1 MPDSTRPDTPAP
13 NPAGDPAPATP
24 RGGGLRVSVGQFSD
38 RGAKPENQDFHGARI
53 PDDHQLVSKGVA
65 VALADGI
72 SSSNVSQ
79 EASQSAVAGFLQ
91 DYYCTSDAWSVKQSA
106 RRVILATNS
115 WLHAQ
120 TRRSQYRYDRDR
132 GYVCTF
138 SALVVKSATAYLFHV
153 GDARIYRV
161 HGSNLEQLTTDH
173 RLWVS
178 REESYLGRA
187 LGMGDQLEIDYRT
200 LPVAEGDVFLLATD
214 GVYEFLPGG
223 TVCDVVRQYPDAL
236 DQAAKVLVEKALA
249 NGSDDNLTAQLVRV
263 ESVPQQQ
270 GAGEIYQRMT
280 ELPFPP
286 ELDGGKVFD
295 GYRIVRKLHSSN
307 RSHVFLA
314 RDQETEQAVVI
325 KVPSIDL
332 REDPAYLE
340 RFLTEDWIARRI
352 DSPHVVRPCLTVRR
366 RRYLYLVLEYIEG
379 QTLDQ
384 WMRDNPKP
392 DLETVRDLVEQI
404 SRGLRAFHRL
414 EMLHQDLKPGNIM
427 IDQEGTARIV
437 DFGATRVAG
446 LADMVAQDS
455 AEAMQGTEQY
465 SAPEYF
471 LGEQGTVLSDQFSLG
486 VLAYQM
492 LSGELPYGVKV
503 ARVRHPRDLNSLGY
517 QSLRHD
523 RPDVPVWMDDAIRK
537 AIHPHP
543 DKRYSALSEFTFDL
557 RHPNQTFLRQT
568 RPPLMERN
576 PVRFWQAVSA
586 LLLLALLLSFAIR

>member
-1 MPDSTRPDTPAP
+1 MA
-13 NPAGDPAPATP
+13 
-24 RGGGLRVSVGQFSD
+24 
-38 RGAKPENQDFHGARI
+38 
-53 PDDHQLVSKGVA
+53 SKGVA

-91 DYYCTSDAWSVKQSA
+91 DYYCTPDAWSVKQSA

-120 TRRSQYRYDRDR
+120 TRRSQYRFDRDR

-138 SALVVKSATAYLFHV
+138 SAMVIKSATAYLFHV

-161 HGSNLEQLTTDH
+161 HGDNLEQLTTDH

-187 LGMGDQLEIDYRT
+187 LGMGEQLEIDYSA
-200 LPVAEGDVFLLATD
+200 LPVAAGDVFLLATD
-214 GVYEFLPGG
+214 GVYEFLAQGSVGEVLRQHPD
-223 TVCDVVRQYPDAL
+223 DVDQASQALVEHAL
-236 DQAAKVLVEKALA
+236 D

-263 ESVPQQQ
+263 ESVPRVQ

-286 ELDGGKVFD
+286 ELDGGMEFD
-295 GYRIVRKLHSSN
+295 GYRIVRKLHGSN
-307 RSHVFLA
+307 RSHVYLA
-314 RDQETEQAVVI
+314 QDRDSGQKVVI

-332 REDPAYLE
+332 REDPDYLE
-340 RFLTEDWIARRI
+340 RFLTEEWIARRI
-352 DSPHVVRPCLTVRR
+352 DSPHVVRPCLPDRP
-366 RRYLYLVLEYIEG
+366 RRYLYLVMEFIEG
-379 QTLDQ
+379 QTLAQ
-384 WMRDNPKP
+384 WMRDHPKP
-392 DLETVRDLVEQI
+392 DLESVRDIIEQI

-414 EMLHQDLKPGNIM
+414 EMLHQDLKPGNVM
-427 IDQEGTARIV
+427 IDREGTVRIV

-446 LADMVAQDS
+446 LADRDEDS
-455 AEAMQGTEQY
+455 IAEPIQGTEQY
-465 SAPEYF
+465 TAPEYF

-492 LSGELPYGVKV
+492 LSGDFPYGVRV
-503 ARVRHPRDLNSLGY
+503 PRVRHPRDLNGLGY
-517 QSLRHD
+517 HSLRYH
-523 RPDVPVWMDDAIRK
+523 RTEVPAWMDDTIRR
-537 AIHPHP
+537 ATHPNP
-543 DKRYSALSEFTFDL
+543 DKRYPALSQFIFDL
-557 RHPNQTFLRQT
+557 RHPNQSFLNQT

-576 PVRFWQAVSA
+576 PVVFWQAVSA
-586 LLLLALLLSFAIR
+586 LLLLALLMSFAFD

>member
-1 MPDSTRPDTPAP
+1 M
-13 NPAGDPAPATP
+13 
-24 RGGGLRVSVGQFSD
+24 SVGQYSH
-38 RGAKPENQDFHGARI
+38 RGQKPENQDFHGACI
-53 PDDHQLVSKGVA
+53 PDDHQLANKGVA

-138 SALVVKSATAYLFHV
+138 SAMVIKSATAYLFHV

-161 HGSNLEQLTTDH
+161 HGNTLEQLTTDH

-178 REESYLGRA
+178 RHESYLGRA
-187 LGMGDQLEIDYRT
+187 LGVGEQLEIDYST
-200 LPVAEGDVFLLATD
+200 LPVAAGDLFLLATD
-214 GVYEFLPGG
+214 GVYEFLPRGSVG
-223 TVCDVVRQYPDAL
+223 DALEQYPDDL
-236 DQAAKVLVEKALA
+236 DRAAQALVEIALA

-263 ESVPQQQ
+263 ESVPTVQ

-286 ELDGGKVFD
+286 ELDGGRDFD
-295 GYRIVRKLHSSN
+295 GYHIVRKLHSSN

-314 RDQETEQAVVI
+314 KDHASGQQVVI
-325 KVPSIDL
+325 KVPSVDL

-340 RFLTEDWIARRI
+340 RFLTEEWVARRI
-352 DSPHVVRPCLTVRR
+352 DSPHVVRACLPDRR
-366 RRYLYLVLEYIEG
+366 RNYLYLVMEFIDG

-384 WMRDNPKP
+384 WIRDNPKP
-392 DLETVRDLVEQI
+392 ELETVRDIVEQI

-427 IDQEGTARIV
+427 IDREGTVRIV

-446 LADMVAQDS
+446 LADMDTDGGV
-455 AEAMQGTEQY
+455 EAMQGTEQY

-486 VLAYQM
+486 MLAYQM
-492 LSGELPYGVKV
+492 LSGDLPYGVRV
-503 ARVRHPRDLNSLGY
+503 ARIRHPRDLNALRY
-517 QSLRHD
+517 QTLRHA
-523 RPDVPVWMDDAIRK
+523 RPNVPVWMDDAIRK
-537 AIHPHP
+537 ALHP
-543 DKRYSALSEFTFDL
+543 DPEKRYQALSEFTFDL
-557 RHPNQTFLRQT
+557 RHPNQTFLSQS

-576 PVRFWQAVSA
+576 PVVFWQTVSA
-586 LLLLALLLSFAIR
+586 LLLLALLISFAID

>member
-1 MPDSTRPDTPAP
+1 M
-13 NPAGDPAPATP
+13 
-24 RGGGLRVSVGQFSD
+24 RVTVGQYSH
-38 RGAKPENQDFHGARI
+38 RGQKPENQDFHGACL
-53 PDDHQLVSKGVA
+53 PQDHQLASKGVA

-72 SSSNVSQ
+72 SSSNVSR

-91 DYYCTSDAWSVKQSA
+91 DYYCTPDAWSVKQSA

-120 TRRSQYRYDRDR
+120 TRRSQYRFDRDR

-138 SALVVKSATAYLFHV
+138 SAMVIKSATAYLFHV

-161 HGSNLEQLTTDH
+161 HGDNLEQLTTDH

-187 LGMGDQLEIDYRT
+187 LGMGEQLEIDYSA
-200 LPVAEGDVFLLATD
+200 LPVAAGDVFLLATD
-214 GVYEFLPGG
+214 GVYEFLAQGSVG
-223 TVCDVVRQYPDAL
+223 EVLRQHPDDL
-236 DQAAKVLVEKALA
+236 DQASQALVEHALD

-263 ESVPQQQ
+263 ESVPRVQ

-286 ELDGGKVFD
+286 ELDGGMEFD
-295 GYRIVRKLHSSN
+295 GYRIVRKLHGSN
-307 RSHVFLA
+307 RSHVYLA
-314 RDQETEQAVVI
+314 QDRDSGQKMVI

-332 REDPAYLE
+332 REDPDYLE
-340 RFLTEDWIARRI
+340 RFLTEEWIARRI
-352 DSPHVVRPCLTVRR
+352 DSPHVVRPCLPDRP
-366 RRYLYLVLEYIEG
+366 RRYLYLVMEFIEG
-379 QTLDQ
+379 QTLAQ
-384 WMRDNPKP
+384 WMRDHPKP
-392 DLETVRDLVEQI
+392 DLESVRDIIEQI

-414 EMLHQDLKPGNIM
+414 EMLHQDLKPGNVM
-427 IDQEGTARIV
+427 IDREGTVRIV

-446 LADMVAQDS
+446 LADRDEDS
-455 AEAMQGTEQY
+455 IAEPIQGTEQY

-492 LSGELPYGVKV
+492 LSGDFPYGVRV
-503 ARVRHPRDLNSLGY
+503 PRVRHPRDLNGLGY
-517 QSLRHD
+517 HSLRYH
-523 RPDVPVWMDDAIRK
+523 RMEVPAWMDDTIRR
-537 AIHPHP
+537 ATHPNP
-543 DKRYSALSEFTFDL
+543 DKRYPALSQFIFDL
-557 RHPNQTFLRQT
+557 RHPNQSFLNQT

-576 PVRFWQAVSA
+576 PVVFWQAVSA
-586 LLLLALLLSFAIR
+586 LLLLALLMSFAFD

>member
-1 MPDSTRPDTPAP
+1 M
-13 NPAGDPAPATP
+13 
-24 RGGGLRVSVGQFSD
+24 RVTVGQYSH
-38 RGAKPENQDFHGARI
+38 RGQKPENQDFHGACL
-53 PDDHQLVSKGVA
+53 PQDHQLASKGVA

-91 DYYCTSDAWSVKQSA
+91 DYYCTPDAWSVKQSA

-120 TRRSQYRYDRDR
+120 TRRSQYRFDRDR

-138 SALVVKSATAYLFHV
+138 SAMVIKSATAYLFHV

-161 HGSNLEQLTTDH
+161 HGDNLEQLTTDH

-187 LGMGDQLEIDYRT
+187 LGMGEQLEIDYSA
-200 LPVAEGDVFLLATD
+200 LPVAAGDVFLLATD
-214 GVYEFLPGG
+214 GVYEFLAQGSVG
-223 TVCDVVRQYPDAL
+223 EVLRQHPDDL
-236 DQAAKVLVEKALA
+236 DQASQALVEHALD

-263 ESVPQQQ
+263 ESVPRVQ

-286 ELDGGKVFD
+286 ELDGGMEFD
-295 GYRIVRKLHSSN
+295 GYRIVRKLHGSN
-307 RSHVFLA
+307 RSHVYLA
-314 RDQETEQAVVI
+314 QDRDSGQKMVI

-332 REDPAYLE
+332 REDPDYLE
-340 RFLTEDWIARRI
+340 RFLTEEWIARRI
-352 DSPHVVRPCLTVRR
+352 DSPHVVRPCLPDRP
-366 RRYLYLVLEYIEG
+366 RRYLYLVMEFIEG
-379 QTLDQ
+379 QTLAQ
-384 WMRDNPKP
+384 WMRDHPKP
-392 DLETVRDLVEQI
+392 DLESVRDIIEQI

-414 EMLHQDLKPGNIM
+414 EMLHQDLKPGNVM
-427 IDQEGTARIV
+427 IDREGTVRIV

-446 LADMVAQDS
+446 LADRDEDS
-455 AEAMQGTEQY
+455 IAEPIQGTEQY

-492 LSGELPYGVKV
+492 LSGDFPYGVRV
-503 ARVRHPRDLNSLGY
+503 PRVRHPRDLNGLGY
-517 QSLRHD
+517 HSLRYH
-523 RPDVPVWMDDAIRK
+523 RMEVPAWMDDTIRR
-537 AIHPHP
+537 ATHPNP
-543 DKRYSALSEFTFDL
+543 DKRYPALSQFIFDL
-557 RHPNQTFLRQT
+557 RHPNQSFLNQT

-576 PVRFWQAVSA
+576 PVVFWQAVSA
-586 LLLLALLLSFAIR
+586 LLLLALLMSFAFD